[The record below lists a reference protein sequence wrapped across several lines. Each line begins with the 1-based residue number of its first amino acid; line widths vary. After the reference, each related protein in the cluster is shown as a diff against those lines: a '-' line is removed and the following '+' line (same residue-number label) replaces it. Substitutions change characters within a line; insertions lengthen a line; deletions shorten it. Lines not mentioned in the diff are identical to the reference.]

1 MQFRNFLCVQR
12 KNSTPQNTR
21 RFGQRLVATRNTIR
35 LSPIIGHENLEIHLE
50 IYQMIGN
57 FLGMLNKI
65 PMRTKKGPLPIQAG
79 KFRKPKEVIIYF
91 ISFFGGWR
99 GFQKDTSDNKKNRVF
114 TCTWPKKWTL
124 GCTKLEKVQKEIW
137 KNTLEKNSS
146 RR

>member
-65 PMRTKKGPLPIQAG
+65 PMRTKKGPLPI
-79 KFRKPKEVIIYF
+79 
-91 ISFFGGWR
+91 
-99 GFQKDTSDNKKNRVF
+99 
-114 TCTWPKKWTL
+114 
-124 GCTKLEKVQKEIW
+124 
-137 KNTLEKNSS
+137 
-146 RR
+146 